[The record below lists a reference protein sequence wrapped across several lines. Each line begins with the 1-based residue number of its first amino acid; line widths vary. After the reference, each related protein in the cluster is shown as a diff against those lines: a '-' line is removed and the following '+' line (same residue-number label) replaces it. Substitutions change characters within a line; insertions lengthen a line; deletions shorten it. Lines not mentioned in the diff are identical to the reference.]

1 VWLLTPVRCPARG
14 RALAPA
20 GYGVLLGVFGCGAVL
35 SAFVM
40 SFVRARWSSNRIM
53 SVGTAAFGVAT
64 IGVSVSHTFW
74 ALGAILL
81 LAGASWIFFV
91 SLFTVQVLNRVP
103 DWVRARSLA
112 VLMLVFQGAF
122 AAGSATWGAIAVHSG
137 LGAALLWAGVG
148 MVLSAAIG
156 LFLRISDESIDL
168 APWEHWRLPVVPL
181 DAKPG
186 GPVLITVEYQV
197 HPDLASEFT
206 RTMRVCGRVRRRDGA
221 SRWCLS

>member
-1 VWLLTPVRCPARG
+1 MDFLRVLIHCASIESRARLGKGPLARG
-14 RALAPA
+14 
-20 GYGVLLGVFGCGAVL
+20 
-35 SAFVM
+35 SH
-40 SFVRARWSSNRIM
+40 ARFSGR
-53 SVGTAAFGVAT
+53 
-64 IGVSVSHTFW
+64 
-74 ALGAILL
+74 L
-81 LAGASWIFFV
+81 
-91 SLFTVQVLNRVP
+91 
-103 DWVRARSLA
+103 
-112 VLMLVFQGAF
+112 
-122 AAGSATWGAIAVHSG
+122 GSATWGAIAVHSG

-156 LFLRISDESIDL
+156 LFFRISDESVDL

-186 GPVLITVEYQV
+186 GPVLVTVEYQV